1 MYGGRDN
8 GAKSDVRFH
17 TLKQDKLYMERTFLF
32 HRDKAEM
39 NKTALKK
46 EEKVLRMKNVARN
59 KKKKKRK
66 VPAYGKRSSK
76 SCRKIVD
83 RLSFQTRKKIS
94 TIEVFSLICPWDNF
108 CCPTAKASFA

>member
-1 MYGGRDN
+1 
-8 GAKSDVRFH
+8 
-17 TLKQDKLYMERTFLF
+17 
-32 HRDKAEM
+32 M

-59 KKKKKRK
+59 EKKK

-94 TIEVFSLICPWDNF
+94 TIEVFSLVLPMGQFLLSHRKYLELLSWLSLQ
-108 CCPTAKASFA
+108 AKLLLLKAACRRGCVNTIENDR